1 MWYNKYVSVF
11 SSGLVSQP
19 SFVNFES
26 SCCLM
31 LAIDQLRRRW
41 VTSKN
46 NACLSKL
53 LQGLGKQV
61 HTSFFLFFKKTIQR
75 FLKSLG
81 TFAINFQISESALF
95 RNCNRLSFSENFYL

>member
-1 MWYNKYVSVF
+1 MKSFKYLLLVAVFFAIGNRLSAWYNKYVSVF

-31 LAIDQLRRRW
+31 LAIDQLRRRR

-53 LQGLGKQV
+53 LRGLGKQV
-61 HTSFFLFFKKTIQR
+61 HTSFFLF
-75 FLKSLG
+75 
-81 TFAINFQISESALF
+81 
-95 RNCNRLSFSENFYL
+95 